1 MLPYAIAAVTLSL
14 IYGAYA
20 VLRMGETSCIF
31 AGLLMTIS
39 LGWVAGVTMS
49 AREISSDLY
58 AKVAKVD
65 DPYYRSLI
73 RTRMADGKLT
83 YSELASAKSAL
94 EAIRQD
100 RGARRLASRL
110 G

>member
-1 MLPYAIAAVTLSL
+1 MLPYAIAA
-14 IYGAYA
+14 A
-20 VLRMGETSCIF
+20 VLSIAYGVFSVARMGEASCIL

-39 LGWVAGVTMS
+39 LGWVAGITLN

-58 AKVAKVD
+58 AKVAEVR
-65 DPYYRSLI
+65 DPDYRMLI
-73 RTRMADGKLT
+73 RTRMSDGKLT
-83 YSELASAKSAL
+83 YAELASAKAAL
-94 EAIRQD
+94 ESIEQD

>member
-1 MLPYAIAAVTLSL
+1 MLPYAIAAVILSVV
-14 IYGAYA
+14 YGGYA
-20 VLRMGETSCIF
+20 VLRMGEASCIF

-58 AKVAKVD
+58 AKVAEID
-65 DPYYRSLI
+65 DPSYRGLI

-83 YSELASAKSAL
+83 YSELASAKSAF
-94 EAIRQD
+94 EAIRQG
-100 RGARRLASRL
+100 RGAKRLASRL